1 MKDSC
6 NYGFGKTVDLD
17 FSAAVER
24 VRTLLQKQG
33 FAVLSAIDL
42 QKDLETALGISFRRY
57 LILGACNPD
66 FAYRAFTA
74 DANIGLLLPCNV
86 IVYEGDDGKVRVM
99 AMDPMHVM
107 ELVRKPEAVAVS
119 IEVKEKLEAVI
130 AEL

>member
-1 MKDSC
+1 MNDSC

-33 FAVLSAIDL
+33 FAVLSTIDL

-66 FAYRAFTA
+66 FAYQAFTA

-86 IVYEGDDGKVRVM
+86 IVYEDDGGKVRVM
-99 AMDPMHVM
+99 AMDPVHVM

-119 IEVKEKLEAVI
+119 IDVKERLETVM